1 MVLHNSTNFVSQVAM
16 YKRLYEEQLK
26 VPPSLPHSAELGSGF
41 MLGLSFIFNQVYVTV
56 T

>member
-1 MVLHNSTNFVSQVAM
+1 M

-26 VPPSLPHSAELGSGF
+26 VHPSLPHSAELGSGF